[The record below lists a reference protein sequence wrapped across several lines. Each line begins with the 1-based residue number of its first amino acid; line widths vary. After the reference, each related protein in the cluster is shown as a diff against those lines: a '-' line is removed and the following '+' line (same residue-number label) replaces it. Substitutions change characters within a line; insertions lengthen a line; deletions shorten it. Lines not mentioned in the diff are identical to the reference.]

1 MKKLTTKTAFF
12 AVFSAS
18 LMFALSGCKVE
29 QTEEG
34 KLPDVEVTADGGN
47 LPKYD
52 VETPEVSVG
61 TKTVEVEVPTATVEM
76 PNEPDSKV
84 TDETDS
90 SKK

>member
-12 AVFSAS
+12 AVCSAS

-76 PNEPDSKV
+76 PNDPDNKV

>member
-1 MKKLTTKTAFF
+1 MKMLTTKNAFF
-12 AVFSAS
+12 AVCSAS

-34 KLPDVEVTADGGN
+34 KLPDVEVTAEGGQ

-76 PNEPDSKV
+76 PDDPDNKV

>member
-1 MKKLTTKTAFF
+1 MKKLTARNALF
-12 AVFSAS
+12 AVCSAS
-18 LMFALSGCKVE
+18 LLFVLAGCKVD

-34 KLPDVEVTADGGN
+34 KLPDVEVTAEGGQ
-47 LPKYD
+47 LPKYE
-52 VETPEVSVG
+52 VETAEVSVG

-76 PNEPDSKV
+76 PSDPDNKV

>member
-1 MKKLTTKTAFF
+1 MKKLTLKNTFF
-12 AVFSAS
+12 AVCSAS
-18 LMFALSGCKVE
+18 LLFALSGCKVE

-34 KLPDVEVTADGGN
+34 KLPDVEVKADGGN

-52 VETPEVSVG
+52 VETAEVSVG
-61 TKTVEVEVPTATVEM
+61 TKTVEVEVPTANVEM
-76 PNEPDSKV
+76 PDDPDNKV

>member
-1 MKKLTTKTAFF
+1 MNKLTARNALFL
-12 AVFSAS
+12 VSSAS
-18 LMFALSGCKVE
+18 LLFALAGCKVE

-34 KLPDVEVTADGGN
+34 KLPDVEVTADGGQ
-47 LPKYD
+47 LPKYE
-52 VETPEVSVG
+52 VETPEVDVD

-76 PNEPDSKV
+76 PDEPDDKV

>member
-1 MKKLTTKTAFF
+1 MKKLTLKTTFF
-12 AVFSAS
+12 AVCSAS
-18 LMFALSGCKVE
+18 LLFALSGCKVE

-34 KLPDVEVTADGGN
+34 KLPDVEVKADGGN

-52 VETPEVSVG
+52 VETAEVSVG
-61 TKTVEVEVPTATVEM
+61 TKTVEVEVPTASVEM
-76 PNEPDSKV
+76 PDDPDNKV

>member
-1 MKKLTTKTAFF
+1 MNKLTAKNAFF
-12 AVFSAS
+12 VVCSAS
-18 LMFALSGCKVE
+18 LLFALSGCKVE

-34 KLPDVEVTADGGN
+34 KLPDVEVKADGGQ
-47 LPKYD
+47 LPKYE
-52 VETPEVSVG
+52 VETPEVDVG

-76 PNEPDSKV
+76 PDDPDNKV

>member
-1 MKKLTTKTAFF
+1 MKNITTKTAFL
-12 AVFSAS
+12 AVSAS
-18 LMFALSGCKVE
+18 LLFALSGCKVE

-34 KLPDVEVTADGGN
+34 KLPNVEVKADGGN

-76 PNEPDSKV
+76 PNDPDNKV